1 MMCKL
6 PKNSCIEM
14 FESAVPLVKC
24 FRETQ
29 LLVFFVGYVY
39 FCVCILF
46 PNPQLMGCVVCVV
59 LICFVLLCFIR
70 FCIVFLETHL
80 LGQWTDPLVSKEEVT
95 PW

>member
-1 MMCKL
+1 MLLVILMSTMMCKL

-29 LLVFFVGYVY
+29 LLVFFVGYVC

-70 FCIVFLETHL
+70 FCIVFLENPPV
-80 LGQWTDPLVSKEEVT
+80 GPMD
-95 PW
+95 